1 MDFDINRDV
10 ESMYSLKQVTQD
22 NLRQSYLSKNFTLLS
37 PILLINKIINY
48 RKFILSIFLIYQS
61 KSPLYLKSLKRLEIL
76 S

>member
-61 KSPLYLKSLKRLEIL
+61 KRPLYLKSLNRLEIL